1 MSTYQKIGTV
11 EAIALIVTI
20 IINQI
25 ILNLPDVI
33 ISTTGSSSWINVIY
47 ISIRFYKKNKL

>member
-1 MSTYQKIGTV
+1 MSTSQKIGTI

-47 ISIRFYKKNKL
+47 ISKGYWLQNG